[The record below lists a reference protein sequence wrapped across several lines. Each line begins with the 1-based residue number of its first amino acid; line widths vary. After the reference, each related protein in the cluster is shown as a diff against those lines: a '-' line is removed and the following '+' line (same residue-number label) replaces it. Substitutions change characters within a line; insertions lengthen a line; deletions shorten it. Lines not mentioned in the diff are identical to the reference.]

1 MEFSLAVVDVTNDMP
16 NVIKL
21 KGDVEATIELPLE
34 KLGVVFSVGDHL
46 KLVLQKEK
54 DQDLNKYKVYAWGIV
69 YYVGNGMT
77 RISIGGLQLD
87 IMKELPLKAGEKIYV
102 GIL

>member
-34 KLGVVFSVGDHL
+34 KLGVVFSIGDRL

>member
-34 KLGVVFSVGDHL
+34 KLGVVFSVGDRL